1 MLTKGNRTFVNEL
14 IEKHYDSCTPFLE
27 ATLEMEREP
36 FTQNT
41 HYLEAKT
48 EIWLS
53 KYKQARSGKESSKLG
68 PTPTSATTAA
78 SKIVFDFSVT
88 RQPPAPTT
96 VDSSSGQA
104 SFRKPRAFPR
114 PRYCI

>member
-53 KYKQARSGKESSKLG
+53 KYKQARSGKESSKLS

-78 SKIVFDFSVT
+78 TKSVFDFSVT
-88 RQPPAPTT
+88 RQSPAPTT
-96 VDSSSGQA
+96 VASTNSQA
-104 SFRKPRAFPR
+104 SFRKPSAFPQ
-114 PRYCI
+114 PRYFV